1 MRWSELYGKDIEPT
15 LAQISEFAA
24 TPLWDDLAEHLRT
37 AYNAAPKLFY
47 SGCSMDGGY
56 WMGWNVKYGKSG
68 KALCSLYPKQGYFAA
83 LIAVGEKEK
92 AEAELMM
99 PHCDAYT
106 RELYAST
113 KAGAAGKSLGVEVTS
128 ESILRDVKALIA
140 IRAGKKKIT

>member
-1 MRWSELYGKDIEPT
+1 MLWSEIYGKEKEPT
-15 LAQISEFAA
+15 LAQIGEFAA

-37 AYNAAPKLFY
+37 AYYVAPKLFY

-56 WMGWNVKYGKSG
+56 WMGWNVKYRKGG
-68 KALCSLYPKQGYFAA
+68 KALCSLYPKQGYFAS

-92 AEAELMM
+92 AEAELLM

-106 RELYAST
+106 RELYAKT

-140 IRAGKKKIT
+140 IRARTKKTT